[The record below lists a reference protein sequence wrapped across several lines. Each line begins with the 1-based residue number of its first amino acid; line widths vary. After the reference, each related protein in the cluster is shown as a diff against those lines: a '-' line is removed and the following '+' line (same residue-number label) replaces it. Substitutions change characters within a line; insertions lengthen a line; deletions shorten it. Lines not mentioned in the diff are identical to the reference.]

1 MQLQSIAT
9 DLAPAP
15 LGHYSQ
21 AVTCND
27 TVYVSG
33 QLPIIPGTELSMPI
47 GIENQAR
54 QTLENLRMIL
64 EAAGSGID
72 RIASVSIFIP
82 DVSLWPSVNA
92 VYTQFMGKHRP
103 ARTVVPTTPLHLGAL
118 IEISAV
124 AAK

>member
-1 MQLQSIAT
+1 MQLHIVAT
-9 DLAPAP
+9 ELASAP

-21 AVTCND
+21 AMVFND

-54 QTLENLRMIL
+54 QTLRNLRMIL

-72 RIASVSIFIP
+72 RIVSVNIFIP
-82 DVSLWPSVNA
+82 DVSLWPNVNA
-92 VYTQFMGKHRP
+92 VYTEFMGKHRP

-118 IEISAV
+118 IEISAI